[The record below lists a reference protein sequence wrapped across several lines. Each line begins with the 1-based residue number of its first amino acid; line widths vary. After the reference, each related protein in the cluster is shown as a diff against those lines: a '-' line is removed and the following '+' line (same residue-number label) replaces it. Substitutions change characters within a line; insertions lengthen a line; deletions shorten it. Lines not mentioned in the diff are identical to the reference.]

1 MVRRTLVQPRRA
13 PLLRRA
19 PALLLQAPPP
29 LLLVLRPAAA
39 QHRAAHTH
47 PSGGLNRTRTRLR
60 RLIGHELRREVRQ
73 DKLLRRLQALW
84 DRRPPEERAA
94 FLHSLATE
102 FGTSDE
108 DAAAALHLVEEGAG
122 AAGAERA
129 AALLEAR
136 RLLAPEYEQLAAGLA
151 ERPAGLRLLLD
162 LRSATLKLLRQRDT
176 APAAAAA
183 LRPFEASLQAQLRAW
198 FSPGLLAHARVSWQR
213 TPPPL
218 LERVIAAEAVHSI
231 TSWCEKRLFLSHLY
245 TKNHLF
251 TKTDSGQTWKK
262 AEGKGIVRR
271 DDLKVR
277 KRHFARDF
285 LLNTI
290 VFPPRQARDPDKHRE
305 STQKKSGVFLQQRL
319 GHNRRVWVLTH
330 PALPAEPLAMLEVAL
345 TPSIAPSVAGL
356 LREDTWQAETSS
368 QAVDERWG
376 GSVAGGSGGGTEGD
390 GSAAVCAIFYSISST
405 QPGLGGIDLG
415 SLLIKRMRKR
425 SFWSTFDANNDHFAK
440 TGSGQRLGNSK
451 RDASRFL
458 RCC

>member
-1 MVRRTLVQPRRA
+1 MQPRRA

-198 FSPGLLAHARVSWQR
+198 FSPGLLALERVSWQR

-290 VFPPRQARDPDKHRE
+290 VFPPRQARDPINIGKALKKRVAFSYSNASGTTGASGSSH
-305 STQKKSGVFLQQRL
+305 TQRSPPSRWQCSRL
-319 GHNRRVWVLTH
+319 LSLR
-330 PALPAEPLAMLEVAL
+330 ALPRRWPGSCGKTRGKRRLPVRRWMSGGVA
-345 TPSIAPSVAGL
+345 AL
-356 LREDTWQAETSS
+356 L
-368 QAVDERWG
+368 VV
-376 GSVAGGSGGGTEGD
+376 VAGGQKVT
-390 GSAAVCAIFYSISST
+390 AAQRCVQSFIRSRRPSLDWA
-405 QPGLGGIDLG
+405 GLILG
-415 SLLIKRMRKR
+415 
-425 SFWSTFDANNDHFAK
+425 
-440 TGSGQRLGNSK
+440 
-451 RDASRFL
+451 
-458 RCC
+458 RC